1 VGRDGFDLSSRSG
14 RTDGDVLLDHGA
26 AVNGKIDGRT
36 ALMQAAEAGDLSVT
50 QLLLAKGA
58 DINAKDQ
65 GEETALTLCADQGN
79 TEIVQAL
86 LDAGADV
93 TVKTGW
99 WNCALCSSSWRA

>member
-1 VGRDGFDLSSRSG
+1 MP
-14 RTDGDVLLDHGA
+14 
-26 AVNGKIDGRT
+26 KIR
-36 ALMQAAEAGDLSVT
+36 
-50 QLLLAKGA
+50 
-58 DINAKDQ
+58 
-65 GEETALTLCADQGN
+65 EETALTLCADQGN

>member
-1 VGRDGFDLSSRSG
+1 
-14 RTDGDVLLDHGA
+14 
-26 AVNGKIDGRT
+26 
-36 ALMQAAEAGDLSVT
+36 MQAAEAGDLSVT

-65 GEETALTLCADQGN
+65 GRKPLTLCADQGN
-79 TEIVQAL
+79 TEIKL

-99 WNCALCSSSWRA
+99 WNCALAAAGIV